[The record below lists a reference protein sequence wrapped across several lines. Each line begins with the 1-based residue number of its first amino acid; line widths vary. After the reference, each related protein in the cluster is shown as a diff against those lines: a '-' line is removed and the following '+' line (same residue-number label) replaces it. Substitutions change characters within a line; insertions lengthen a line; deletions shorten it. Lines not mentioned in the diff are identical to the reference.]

1 MEKAV
6 TRNLGKSPE
15 EDSLS
20 VQAEAKHLM
29 WAAFPPRIEDN
40 RKSYFHRVARE
51 LNWKV
56 RRVRAFFHCEARV
69 TVEELRQLEARYE
82 IQQQRA
88 EQRRKDH
95 DELKTLLHRA
105 RIDVPVGE
113 REAERCALADA
124 GDRSMGDQ
132 EGRSPSIDE

>member
-1 MEKAV
+1 VPKISD
-6 TRNLGKSPE
+6 KSPKE
-15 EDSLS
+15 SAVS
-20 VQAEAKHLM
+20 VQVEAKDLM

-69 TVEELRQLEARYE
+69 SVEELRQLQARYE

-88 EQRRKDH
+88 AQREKDRH
-95 DELKTLLHRA
+95 ELRALLQTPRGSLSVADRA
-105 RIDVPVGE
+105 AGPAG
-113 REAERCALADA
+113 REAA
-124 GDRSMGDQ
+124 GDRPMGSP
-132 EGRSPSIDE
+132 EGRLSPIDE